1 MDGFHVRVFCFWV
14 RFVRG
19 FGVKRSIA
27 VVAAILVSGGL
38 LVGCA
43 GAEAGVESVTD
54 AGGGGEVSQQSGAD
68 QSTAAGVAPRGF
80 EFESGFLEFGGFD
93 PYAIG
98 DDIFNPCTEISEQ
111 EFAAAGFE
119 QMQYDDG
126 NNPFSQGIASCDFGG
141 VRADGAISGFHVG
154 VINRAIAEE
163 QNLVL
168 SGYTSDLLPELYVT
182 RPVDNLEGVCFAQ
195 VDTVRGA
202 FTAHAGGPKSRVDRD
217 QACAMAI
224 ENVEKVFLAYGPN

>member
-1 MDGFHVRVFCFWV
+1 M
-14 RFVRG
+14 RG
-19 FGVKRSIA
+19 LGVKKSTA
-27 VVAAILVSGGL
+27 VVTAVLVAVGL
-38 LVGCA
+38 IAGC
-43 GAEAGVESVTD
+43 AGVESGVEPVTD
-54 AGGGGEVSQQSGAD
+54 AGGVGEVSQQRGAD
-68 QSTAAGVAPRGF
+68 QPTAADAAPRGF
-80 EFESGFLEFGGFD
+80 EFASGFLEFGDFD

-98 DDIFNPCTEISEQ
+98 GDIFNPCTEISEQ

-119 QMQYDDG
+119 QMRYDDG
-126 NNPFSQGIASCDFGG
+126 NNPFSQGIPSCDFGG

-163 QNLVL
+163 RDLVL

-182 RPVDNLEGVCFAQ
+182 RPGNNSEGVCFAQ

-202 FTAHAGGPKSRVDRD
+202 FKAHVGGPPPRVNRD

-224 ENVEKVFLAYGPN
+224 ENVERLFLNYGIPSDHD

>member
-1 MDGFHVRVFCFWV
+1 M
-14 RFVRG
+14 
-19 FGVKRSIA
+19 VKKPI
-27 VVAAILVSGGL
+27 VVAVAVLVAGGL
-38 LVGCA
+38 LAGCA
-43 GAEAGVESVTD
+43 GAGVGVESASDSTEV
-54 AGGGGEVSQQSGAD
+54 GEVSQQSGSD
-68 QSTAAGVAPRGF
+68 QPTAAGVGPRGF
-80 EFESGFLEFGGFD
+80 EFESGFLEFGDFD

-111 EFAAAGFE
+111 EFAAAGFD

-163 QNLVL
+163 RSLVL
-168 SGYTSDLLPELYVT
+168 SGYISDLLPALYVA

-202 FTAHAGGPKSRVDRD
+202 CKAHVGGPPHRVNRD

-224 ENVEKVFLAYGPN
+224 ENVERLFLIYGIPSDHD